1 MTISKLKLKV
11 DALNLPFSPSDYTR
25 YKLGNWTWSV
35 FEILSWWP
43 YYEHK
48 AFRMTAAT
56 LISPWFNSLCV
67 YWQHCTPVRLLYD
80 VLFFNCSVM
89 LLSNIALLNNSLI
102 VLCVYTFFHNS
113 KKSSL
118 EQKACFIL
126 LNSMVWGIMLIE
138 GIKSF
143 DLSSDTLILHY
154 HYYKSMVGQIEI
166 LKMPLPA
173 SYGIVRIKSG
183 IRREITP
190 MIHCYYG
197 DVLDYYKEFSWNYSL
212 FYKLCFLASCFEVS
226 SK

>member
-1 MTISKLKLKV
+1 
-11 DALNLPFSPSDYTR
+11 
-25 YKLGNWTWSV
+25 
-35 FEILSWWP
+35 
-43 YYEHK
+43 
-48 AFRMTAAT
+48 
-56 LISPWFNSLCV
+56 
-67 YWQHCTPVRLLYD
+67 
-80 VLFFNCSVM
+80 M

-197 DVLDYYKEFSWNYSL
+197 DVLDYYKEFS
-212 FYKLCFLASCFEVS
+212 
-226 SK
+226 